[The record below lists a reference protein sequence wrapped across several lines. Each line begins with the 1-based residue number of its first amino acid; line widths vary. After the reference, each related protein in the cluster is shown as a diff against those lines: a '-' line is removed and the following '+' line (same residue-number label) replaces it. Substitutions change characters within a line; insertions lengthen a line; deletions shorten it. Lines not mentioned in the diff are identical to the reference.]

1 MTKFSSIT
9 FIWSGFEVEQILLE
23 NKYFSKDNQKVQKY
37 ICIFALFAF
46 FFYKGHYKAS
56 RDKKS
61 SPLFF
66 YTVNII
72 DPGSSLF
79 AGGDTSLS
87 FFLRTR
93 AETTQ

>member
-23 NKYFSKDNQKVQKY
+23 NKYFSKDNQKIQKY

-46 FFYKGHYKAS
+46 FLQGPLQSFKGQ
-56 RDKKS
+56 KS

-87 FFLRTR
+87 FF
-93 AETTQ
+93 

>member
-23 NKYFSKDNQKVQKY
+23 NKFFLKTIRKPKS
-37 ICIFALFAF
+37 IFVYLHYLH
-46 FFYKGHYKAS
+46 FFYKGRYKAS

-87 FFLRTR
+87 FF
-93 AETTQ
+93 